1 MTDLSLSRSQM
12 LLLGGSGNRALAEEV
27 AAHLG
32 QPLCQVTLRRFA
44 DGELFVKIDENVR
57 GRDVY
62 IIQPTNP
69 PAENMMELLL
79 LMDAA
84 KRASAARITAVIPYF
99 GYARQDRKDQPR
111 VAISAK
117 LMANM
122 VSMAGADRVLAMDF
136 HQHQLQGFFDLPV
149 DHLYAAPVFVSH
161 YRQKQLHDPV
171 VVAPDVGSAKMARG
185 FAKRLNAS
193 LAIIDKRRP
202 SANVAEVLNVVGEV
216 EDRDCLIP
224 DDMIDTAGT
233 MAEAVNGAQ
242 AARRARHLLLRHA
255 RAAVGAGGGAADGV
269 AGQGSGGHQ
278 HDRHAAGA
286 AVRPAEG
293 SLDRGPAGQGDRL
306 HAQRPVGEL
315 AVRLTSRPAGYTLRK
330 DRTMAQQA
338 ISRPPRAPRP
348 ARARPARCRREGK
361 VPGVI
366 YGHGRHAEGARRST
380 PPR

>member
-1 MTDLSLSRSQM
+1 MPDLSMSRSHM
-12 LLLGGSGNRALAEEV
+12 LLLSGTANRPLSEEL

-32 QPLCQVTLRRFA
+32 QPLCQVTSRKFA

-69 PAENMMELLL
+69 PAEHMIELLL

-84 KRASAARITAVIPYF
+84 KRASAARVTAVIPYF

-149 DHLYAAPVFVSH
+149 DHLYAAPVFVNH
-161 YRQKQLHDPV
+161 YRQKSMRDLV
-171 VVAPDVGSAKMARG
+171 IVASDVGGAKMARG

-202 SANVAEVLNVVGEV
+202 SANVAEVVNVVGEV
-216 EDRDCLIP
+216 KGKDCLIP
-224 DDMIDTAGT
+224 DDMIDTGGT
-233 MAEAVNGAQ
+233 MSEAIHALKRLGAEDIYCCATHA
-242 AARRARHLLLRHA
+242 LL
-255 RAAVGAGGGAADGV
+255 
-269 AGQGSGGHQ
+269 S
-278 HDRHAAGA
+278 
-286 AVRPAEG
+286 
-293 SLDRGPAGQGDRL
+293 GPAVERL
-306 HAQRPVGEL
+306 QNSPVKEVAVTNTIALPPERKFEKLKILSIAGLL
-315 AVRLTSRPAGYTLRK
+315 AKAIGYTHSDQSVSSLF
-330 DRTMAQQA
+330 D
-338 ISRPPRAPRP
+338 
-348 ARARPARCRREGK
+348 
-361 VPGVI
+361 
-366 YGHGRHAEGARRST
+366 
-380 PPR
+380 

>member
-1 MTDLSLSRSQM
+1 MTDLSMSRSQM
-12 LLLGGSGNRALAEEV
+12 LLMSGTANRPLAEEV
-27 AAHLG
+27 AQHLG
-32 QPLCQVTLRRFA
+32 QPLCAVTIRRFA
-44 DGELFVKIDENVR
+44 DGEIFVKIDENVR

-62 IIQPTNP
+62 IIQSTNP

-84 KRASAARITAVIPYF
+84 RRASAARITAVIPYF

-149 DHLYAAPVFVSH
+149 DHLYAAPVLVNH
-161 YRQKQLHDPV
+161 YRQKQLRDLV
-171 VVAPDVGSAKMARG
+171 IVAPDVGSAKMARG

-216 EDRDCLIP
+216 RGRDCIIP

-233 MAEAVNGAQ
+233 MSEAVNALKRLGAEDVYCCATHGLLSGPAVERL
-242 AARRARHLLLRHA
+242 AASPVKEVVVTNTIDIPESRRFSQLRVLSIAGLLSK
-255 RAAVGAGGGAADGV
+255 AVGYTHSDQSV
-269 AGQGSGGHQ
+269 S
-278 HDRHAAGA
+278 
-286 AVRPAEG
+286 
-293 SLDRGPAGQGDRL
+293 SLF
-306 HAQRPVGEL
+306 E
-315 AVRLTSRPAGYTLRK
+315 
-330 DRTMAQQA
+330 
-338 ISRPPRAPRP
+338 
-348 ARARPARCRREGK
+348 
-361 VPGVI
+361 
-366 YGHGRHAEGARRST
+366 
-380 PPR
+380 